1 MVGCCPCCGG
11 RQPRDGAGKY
21 APVEQDDLDDD
32 ADYCDDAPQVKGLD
46 DPFAALQALRHLDF
60 DAENISED
68 DADAGSS
75 GDGGDDTNIGRGGGD
90 SVRRP
95 EDELPGPVTRGVSS
109 RTAADG
115 GRKQRDPRSGT
126 ANPQPAPS
134 MALRAE
140 AGRRG
145 LTICDME
152 IDIGWRKP
160 AANEV
165 RSVAAAKARSGLAA
179 ASGSSPSKTKH
190 QKPYG
195 RGQQHPASMRQLIG
209 GGTAHP
215 ESMTRQLKMQFD
227 PAAGGM
233 KGRMSSW
240 RAKVEAKGKE
250 ALEKA
255 KEKTRS
261 GVT

>member
-21 APVEQDDLDDD
+21 AAVEQDDLDEA
-32 ADYCDDAPQVKGLD
+32 ADYCDDAPQVEGLD

-60 DAENISED
+60 DADNNSDGEGGADGTD
-68 DADAGSS
+68 DRPAGAACPGTVAQEAPSRRATVPQSS
-75 GDGGDDTNIGRGGGD
+75 
-90 SVRRP
+90 RRP
-95 EDELPGPVTRGVSS
+95 PEQLNGEP
-109 RTAADG
+109 
-115 GRKQRDPRSGT
+115 
-126 ANPQPAPS
+126 NPPPAQS
-134 MALRAE
+134 VALKAE

-145 LTICDME
+145 LTIGDME

-160 AANEV
+160 APNEV
-165 RSVAAAKARSGLAA
+165 LSAAAARARSLAG
-179 ASGSSPSKTKH
+179 ASGGSPSKTKPH
-190 QKPYG
+190 AKYG

-250 ALEKA
+250 AIEKA
-255 KEKTRS
+255 KEKTRTS